1 MEGSKHMI
9 VYPSYMATLQAE
21 WDGVIRMRERI
32 RHLVI
37 FTFALDAKK
46 SPAFGDVLYNLPLV
60 IAFGVLKQV
69 LQQARDQERSRDSQQ
84 PLDALM
90 ESAKTSLPW
99 IDWRCLRAAVKRQ
112 TEVSLEGKLF
122 GDVQCLQDI
131 AAIEAQLVAW
141 GVIAVAESYIPA
153 RTMSFQNR
161 F

>member
-1 MEGSKHMI
+1 MI

-21 WDGVIRMRERI
+21 WNGVIRMRERI

-37 FTFALDAKK
+37 LTFAFDAKK

-60 IAFGVLKQV
+60 IAFGVLKQA
-69 LQQARDQERSRDSQQ
+69 LQQAKDQERSRDSQL

-99 IDWRCLRAAVKRQ
+99 IDWQCLREAVKRQ
-112 TEVSLEGKLF
+112 TEVSLGGMLF

-131 AAIEAQLVAW
+131 TAIEAQLVAW
-141 GVIAVAESYIPA
+141 GIISAAKSYIPA
-153 RTMSFQNR
+153 PTMSSKYGF
-161 F
+161 

>member
-1 MEGSKHMI
+1 MEGSQHMI

-21 WDGVIRMRERI
+21 WNGVIWMRERI

-37 FTFALDAKK
+37 LTFALDAKK

-60 IAFGVLKQV
+60 IAFGVLKQA
-69 LQQARDQERSRDSQQ
+69 LQQAKDQERSRDSQW
-84 PLDALM
+84 PLDTLM

-99 IDWRCLRAAVKRQ
+99 IDWQCLREAVKRQ
-112 TEVSLEGKLF
+112 TEVSLGGMLF

-131 AAIEAQLVAW
+131 TAIEAQLVAW
-141 GVIAVAESYIPA
+141 GIISAAKSYIPA